1 MILSRRDFLKTLG
14 LGAAAASVGSVIQAT
29 PAAASAGTGPVEM
42 PMPEKMAANIL
53 SRLQVPGSPDPLA
66 AETKTIAENMEPV
79 IPHDDQAAEAKKKLE
94 ALAKK
99 TGKKPNILIFL
110 MDNVGYGDLGIYG
123 GGLMTG
129 APTPN
134 MDRLGHEGL
143 QLLSTYSQPSCTP
156 SRCTLL
162 TGRLPMRHG
171 QLRASFA
178 GEEGSLSSEI
188 TLPTLLS
195 KAGYVTQGVGKWHC
209 GEDQGSQPQN
219 VGFDDFYGFLGW
231 SGLYTDWQ
239 DVEFA
244 PEFALNPDRQAWVQT
259 VPFDPHIVHGVK
271 GQPIED
277 LEKITTEVSA
287 LLDEKFATY
296 SVDFIKKMA
305 ESDKPFFL
313 YHCTR
318 GNHVKNYPNPKY
330 QGKSPAK
337 YPYKDCMVEL
347 DDVLGQLVKTLQ
359 DTGQLENTLIFI
371 LSDNGPMMEPW
382 PDAGF
387 TPFRGSIGCTWEGGV
402 RVPGVVYW
410 KGMITPGQIS
420 DGLFDFCD
428 FLPTLLDLAGASS
441 SIPKDRYIDGVD
453 QTSFLLAEDGLS
465 NRKNVYFWLQD
476 NYCGH
481 RVAEYK
487 VVFKGT
493 SFDDFDV
500 VNGDSATTLETY
512 PNVKLFNLY
521 LDPKERYSFASRQTF
536 MDILYTDPYKL
547 HKQSFIKYPPKKYE
561 AKFSEIEEY
570 GNK

>member
-1 MILSRRDFLKTLG
+1 MELSRRDFLKTLG
-14 LGAAAASVGSVIQAT
+14 LGAAAAGIGGVARAT
-29 PAAASAGTGPVEM
+29 PAQAATGAKLAAIPL
-42 PMPEKMAANIL
+42 PEALASNIL
-53 SRLQVPGSPDPLA
+53 MRLQVPGSTDPLA
-66 AETKTIAENMEPV
+66 AETIQPVESMEPF
-79 IPHDDQAAEAKKKLE
+79 IPHDDQAAEAKKKLD

-99 TGKKPNILIFL
+99 TGKKPNILIYL
-110 MDNVGYGDLGIYG
+110 MDNVGYGDLG
-123 GGLMTG
+123 
-129 APTPN
+129 

-178 GEEGSLSSEI
+178 GEEGSLGTEI

-209 GEDQGSQPQN
+209 GEDKDSQPQM

-239 DVEFA
+239 DETFA

-277 LEKITTEVSA
+277 LENITIELSA
-287 LLDEKFATY
+287 QLDEKFATY
-296 SVDFIKKMA
+296 SVEFIKKMA
-305 ESDKPFFL
+305 KSDKPFFL

-330 QGKSPAK
+330 KGKSPAK

-347 DDVLGQLVKTLQ
+347 DDILGQLVKTLQ

-371 LSDNGPMMEPW
+371 VSDNGPMMEPW

-402 RVPGVVYW
+402 RVPNLVYW
-410 KGMITPGQIS
+410 KDMITPGQIS

-441 SIPKDRYIDGVD
+441 AIPKDRYIDGID
-453 QTSFLLAEDGLS
+453 QTSFLLADDGLS
-465 NRKNVYFWLQD
+465 NRKTVYFWLQD
-476 NYCGH
+476 TYSGH

-487 VVFKGT
+487 IMFVGM

-521 LDPKERYSFASRQTF
+521 LDPKERYSFSNRQTF
-536 MDILYTDPYKL
+536 MDVLYSDPYKF
-547 HKQSFIKYPPKKYE
+547 HKQTFIEYPPKKYVT
-561 AKFSEIEEY
+561 KFTEISEYIR
-570 GNK
+570 GK

>member
-1 MILSRRDFLKTLG
+1 MNLSRRDFLKTLG
-14 LGAAAASVGSVIQAT
+14 LGAAAAGIGSVARVAPVQ
-29 PAAASAGTGPVEM
+29 ASAGGGLRTMAM
-42 PMPEKMAANIL
+42 PDALAANIIR
-53 SRLQVPGSPDPLA
+53 RLQVPGSIDPLA
-66 AETKTIAENMEPV
+66 AETIQPVESMEPF
-79 IPHDDQAAEAKKKLE
+79 IPHDDQAAEAKKKLD
-94 ALAKK
+94 ALAKNAK
-99 TGKKPNILIFL
+99 KKPNVLIFL
-110 MDNVGYGDLGIYG
+110 MDNVGWGDLGIYG

-209 GEDQGSQPQN
+209 GEDEASQPHN

-239 DVEFA
+239 DENFA

-259 VPFDPHIVHGVK
+259 VPFNPNIVHGVK
-271 GQPIED
+271 GKPVENV
-277 LEKITTEVSA
+277 EKITIELSA
-287 LLDEKFATY
+287 LLDEKFTNY
-296 SVDFIKKMA
+296 SVEFIKKMA
-305 ESDKPFFL
+305 QSDKPFFL

-318 GNHVKNYPNPKY
+318 GNHIKNYPNPKY
-330 QGKSPAK
+330 KGKSPAK
-337 YPYKDCMVEL
+337 YPYKDCMIEL
-347 DDVLGQLVKTLQ
+347 DDVLGELVKTLE

-410 KGMITPGQIS
+410 KGMITPGQIN

-428 FLPTLLDLAGASS
+428 FLPTLLNLAGASS

-453 QTSFLLAEDGLS
+453 QTSFLLADEGLS
-465 NRKNVYFWLQD
+465 NRKTVYFWLQD
-476 NYCGH
+476 NYSGH

-487 VVFKGT
+487 VMFRGT

-500 VNGDSATTLETY
+500 INADAATTLESY
-512 PNVKLFNLY
+512 PNAKLFNLY

-536 MDILYTDPYKL
+536 MDVLYSDPYKF
-547 HKQSFIKYPPKKYE
+547 HKQTFVRYPPKKYQAHWAE
-561 AKFSEIEEY
+561 VLSSSE
-570 GNK
+570 